1 MGIFK
6 ARILY
11 YDFARHRV
19 GAQVLGD
26 PRPQDIRTERR
37 ASASKGFRMGRKRQD
52 ASAND
57 VLWLQREKEISA
69 VKL

>member
-6 ARILY
+6 ARILH
-11 YDFARHRV
+11 YDFALHRV

-37 ASASKGFRMGRKRQD
+37 ARASKGFRMGRKRQD

>member
-1 MGIFK
+1 MT
-6 ARILY
+6 LPCT
-11 YDFARHRV
+11 V
-19 GAQVLGD
+19 WE
-26 PRPQDIRTERR
+26 PRCWGTLTPRTYEFSERR

>member
-11 YDFARHRV
+11 YDFALHRV

-26 PRPQDIRTERR
+26 PRPQDIRTEGR